1 MSQQQYKV
9 LVVDDDL
16 KLRSLLERYL
26 TEQGFVVRGV
36 ANGEQAD
43 RLLTRENFSLMVLDL
58 MLPGEDGLSI
68 CRRLREAGNQIPVL
82 MLTAKG
88 DEVDRIVGLEMGADD
103 YLPKPFE
110 PRELVARLQTVLRRL
125 RAGGPA
131 AAALGP
137 LEFEGLSIDAARRSV
152 VRQGEALELTGTEF
166 DLLHLLAREPG
177 KVFSRDDILNQL
189 RGHEA
194 ELYTRAVDIVVSR
207 LRKKLEPLD
216 CIKTLR
222 NAGYS
227 LALRRAAAGG
237 AAASPASD
245 AFAP

>member
-1 MSQQQYKV
+1 MSQQYKV

-103 YLPKPFE
+103 YLPKPFN
-110 PRELVARLQTVLRRL
+110 PREL
-125 RAGGPA
+125 
-131 AAALGP
+131 
-137 LEFEGLSIDAARRSV
+137 
-152 VRQGEALELTGTEF
+152 
-166 DLLHLLAREPG
+166 LAR
-177 KVFSRDDILNQL
+177 I
-189 RGHEA
+189 
-194 ELYTRAVDIVVSR
+194 RAVLLRLGLGIDVAAGRHVNQRLGIFTERQLVALDREDELDLIGQQVADLFDGRRQQIVVEGGIGD
-207 LRKKLEPLD
+207 KLIDHQHGGQKPEH
-216 CIKTLR
+216 
-222 NAGYS
+222 AGEH
-227 LALRRAAAGG
+227 AAHFLH
-237 AAASPASD
+237 SPS
-245 AFAP
+245 PSGTNT

>member
-1 MSQQQYKV
+1 MSQQYKV

-88 DEVDRIVGLEMGADD
+88 DEVDRIVGLEM
-103 YLPKPFE
+103 
-110 PRELVARLQTVLRRL
+110 
-125 RAGGPA
+125 
-131 AAALGP
+131 
-137 LEFEGLSIDAARRSV
+137 
-152 VRQGEALELTGTEF
+152 
-166 DLLHLLAREPG
+166 
-177 KVFSRDDILNQL
+177 
-189 RGHEA
+189 RG
-194 ELYTRAVDIVVSR
+194 
-207 LRKKLEPLD
+207 RK
-216 CIKTLR
+216 
-222 NAGYS
+222 
-227 LALRRAAAGG
+227 
-237 AAASPASD
+237 
-245 AFAP
+245 